1 MKETGWKKTAG
12 NGSDGKRTEGKKS
25 FGRWEKTTGFS
36 KNSAKVGVNGEKQG
50 KSARKVSGV
59 EDKWGTHGDRKRN
72 VGEKD
77 GQKTVCGGQRGKTKC
92 PIYRECG
99 GCQYLH
105 LTYDQQLKEKQ
116 KRMEELLGGVCPV
129 RPIIGME
136 EPYRGKM
143 SGRARL
149 RRMSASG
156 AGL

>member
-25 FGRWEKTTGFS
+25 FGRGEKATGFS

-50 KSARKVSGV
+50 KAARKVSGV

-77 GQKTVCGGQRGKTKC
+77 GQKTVRGGQRGKTKC

-105 LTYDQQLKEKQ
+105 LTYDQ
-116 KRMEELLGGVCPV
+116 
-129 RPIIGME
+129 
-136 EPYRGKM
+136 
-143 SGRARL
+143 
-149 RRMSASG
+149 
-156 AGL
+156 

>member
-25 FGRWEKTTGFS
+25 FGRGEKTNGFS

-77 GQKTVCGGQRGKTKC
+77 GQKTVHGGQREKTKC

-99 GCQYLH
+99 GC
-105 LTYDQQLKEKQ
+105 
-116 KRMEELLGGVCPV
+116 
-129 RPIIGME
+129 
-136 EPYRGKM
+136 
-143 SGRARL
+143 
-149 RRMSASG
+149 
-156 AGL
+156 

>member
-25 FGRWEKTTGFS
+25 FGRGEKITGFS

-50 KSARKVSGV
+50 KAARKVSGV
-59 EDKWGTHGDRKRN
+59 EDKWDTHGDRKRN

-77 GQKTVCGGQRGKTKC
+77 GQKTVRGGQSGKTKC

-105 LTYDQQLKEKQ
+105 LTV
-116 KRMEELLGGVCPV
+116 KRKTEAHGRTAGRCLSG
-129 RPIIGME
+129 
-136 EPYRGKM
+136 
-143 SGRARL
+143 SSDHWNGRAVSL
-149 RRMSASG
+149 PQ
-156 AGL
+156 